1 MLYLLP
7 FLTTLSEN
15 LQRVN
20 NRVSKYLK
28 TSNAKQI
35 HDVRTS
41 IRRLDATYLIL
52 PKKNRTGSS
61 LSEYVLKCKEFFK
74 VNSEIRDL
82 DIIHEKLQK
91 YPSNAQRNGVIEA
104 LKASRVATLE
114 RAKTIA
120 RSLKSTDT
128 TRIID
133 KIGVTEKELQK
144 RYNKMISRL
153 ISRIES
159 TFPAVLT
166 NQAKLQELHDL
177 RISCKKLRYL
187 LELLPEDKNNVLK
200 TRKTLQ
206 KLQDILGTIHDY
218 DFTIEYLSSLGQSS
232 IEIQKI
238 IAIEKEERN
247 AKYDEFLKFCK
258 RRLDISQDSFFIMD
272 KKSKIKSLK

>member
-7 FLTTLSEN
+7 FLTSLSEN

-28 TSNAKQI
+28 TPNAKQI

-61 LSEYVLKCKEFFK
+61 LSDYVLKCKEFFK

-82 DIIHEKLQK
+82 DVIYEKLQK
-91 YPSNAQRNGVIEA
+91 YPSNAQRNRVIEA
-104 LKASRVATLE
+104 LKVSRDATLE

-128 TRIID
+128 ARIID

-153 ISRIES
+153 ISRIEL

-166 NQAKLQELHDL
+166 NQAKLEELHDL

-200 TRKTLQ
+200 IRKTLQ
-206 KLQDILGTIHDY
+206 KLQDILGTLHDY
-218 DFTIEYLSSLGQSS
+218 DFTIEYLGSLGQSS
-232 IEIQKI
+232 TEIQEI
-238 IAIEKEERN
+238 ITIEKEERN
-247 AKYDEFLKFCK
+247 AKYHEFLRFCK
-258 RRLDISQDSFFIMD
+258 RRLDISQDSFLI
-272 KKSKIKSLK
+272 ILKSLK

>member
-1 MLYLLP
+1 MVYLLP
-7 FLTTLSEN
+7 FLTSISEN

-28 TSNAKQI
+28 TPNAKQI

-52 PKKNRTGSS
+52 PKKNRTGTS
-61 LSEYVLKCKEFFK
+61 LSDYVLKCKEFFK

-82 DIIHEKLQK
+82 DIIYEKLQK
-91 YPSNAQRNGVIEA
+91 YPSNAHRNRVIEE
-104 LKASRVATLE
+104 LKASRNATLE

-120 RSLKSTDT
+120 HSLKSTDT

-166 NQAKLQELHDL
+166 NQAKLEELHDL

-187 LELLPEDKNNVLK
+187 LELLSEDKNNVLK
-200 TRKTLQ
+200 ARKTLQ
-206 KLQDILGTIHDY
+206 KLQDILGTLHEY

-232 IEIQKI
+232 TEIQEI
-238 IAIEKEERN
+238 ITIEKEERN
-247 AKYDEFLKFCK
+247 AKYHKFLRICK
-258 RRLDISQDSFFIMD
+258 KRMD
-272 KKSKIKSLK
+272 FSGLIFDNDKESKIII

>member
-7 FLTTLSEN
+7 FLTRLSEN

-28 TSNAKQI
+28 TPNAKQI

-41 IRRLDATYLIL
+41 IRRLDTTYLIL

-61 LSEYVLKCKEFFK
+61 LSDYVLKCKEFFK

-82 DIIHEKLQK
+82 DIIYEKLQK
-91 YPSNAQRNGVIEA
+91 YPPNAQRNGVIEA

-166 NQAKLQELHDL
+166 NQAKLEELHDL

-187 LELLPEDKNNVLK
+187 LELLPEENNNVPK

-206 KLQDILGTIHDY
+206 KLQDILGTIHDH
-218 DFTIEYLSSLGQSS
+218 DFTIDYLSSLGQSS
-232 IEIQKI
+232 MEIQEI
-238 IAIEKEERN
+238 ITIEKEERN
-247 AKYDEFLKFCK
+247 AKYHEFLRFCK
-258 RRLDISQDSFFIMD
+258 RRLDISQDSFLIM
-272 KKSKIKSLK
+272 IKSLK

>member
-7 FLTTLSEN
+7 FLTSLSEN

-28 TSNAKQI
+28 TPNAKQI

-61 LSEYVLKCKEFFK
+61 LSDYVLKCKEFFK

-82 DIIHEKLQK
+82 DIIYEKLQK
-91 YPSNAQRNGVIEA
+91 YPSNAQRNRVIEA
-104 LKASRVATLE
+104 LKASRDATLK

-159 TFPAVLT
+159 IFPAVLT
-166 NQAKLQELHDL
+166 NQAKLEELHEL

-206 KLQDILGTIHDY
+206 KLQDILGTLHDY

-232 IEIQKI
+232 IEIQEI
-238 IAIEKEERN
+238 ITIEKEERN
-247 AKYDEFLKFCK
+247 AKYHEFLRFCK
-258 RRLDISQDSFFIMD
+258 RRLDISQDSFLIM
-272 KKSKIKSLK
+272 IKSLK

>member
-1 MLYLLP
+1 MLYLLA
-7 FLTTLSEN
+7 FLTSLSEN

-28 TSNAKQI
+28 TPNAKQI

-52 PKKNRTGSS
+52 PKKNRTGTS
-61 LSEYVLKCKEFFK
+61 LSDYVLKCKEFFK

-82 DIIHEKLQK
+82 DIIYEKLQK
-91 YPSNAQRNGVIEA
+91 YPSNAHKNRVIEA
-104 LKASRVATLE
+104 LKVSRDATLK

-166 NQAKLQELHDL
+166 NQAKLEELHDL

-206 KLQDILGTIHDY
+206 KLQDILGTLHDY

-232 IEIQKI
+232 TEIQEI
-238 IAIEKEERN
+238 ITIEKEERN
-247 AKYDEFLKFCK
+247 EKYHEFLRYCK
-258 RRLDISQDSFFIMD
+258 RRLDISQDSFLIM
-272 KKSKIKSLK
+272 IKSLK

>member
-7 FLTTLSEN
+7 FLTRLSEN

-28 TSNAKQI
+28 TPNAKQI

-61 LSEYVLKCKEFFK
+61 LSDYVLKCKEFFK

-82 DIIHEKLQK
+82 DIIYEKLQK
-91 YPSNAQRNGVIEA
+91 YPSNAQRNGVIET

-120 RSLKSTDT
+120 RTLKSTDT

-144 RYNKMISRL
+144 RYNKSISRL

-166 NQAKLQELHDL
+166 NQAKLEELHDL

-187 LELLPEDKNNVLK
+187 LELLPEENDNVPK
-200 TRKTLQ
+200 TRKILQ

-232 IEIQKI
+232 MEIQEI
-238 IAIEKEERN
+238 ITIEKEERN
-247 AKYDEFLKFCK
+247 AKYHEFLRFCK
-258 RRLDISQDSFFIMD
+258 RRLDISQDSFLIM
-272 KKSKIKSLK
+272 IKSLK

>member
-7 FLTTLSEN
+7 FLTSLSEN

-28 TSNAKQI
+28 TPNAKQI

-61 LSEYVLKCKEFFK
+61 LSDYVLKCKEFFK

-82 DIIHEKLQK
+82 DIIYEKLQK
-91 YPSNAQRNGVIEA
+91 YPSNAQRNRVIDT
-104 LKASRVATLE
+104 LKASRDATLK

-133 KIGVTEKELQK
+133 RIGVTEKELQK

-153 ISRIES
+153 IFRIES
-159 TFPAVLT
+159 IFPAVLT
-166 NQAKLQELHDL
+166 NQAKLEELHDL

-187 LELLPEDKNNVLK
+187 LELLPGDKNNVLK

-206 KLQDILGTIHDY
+206 KLQDILGTLHDY

-232 IEIQKI
+232 IEIQEI
-238 IAIEKEERN
+238 ITIEKEERN
-247 AKYDEFLKFCK
+247 AKYHEFLRFCK
-258 RRLDISQDSFFIMD
+258 RRLDISQDSFLI
-272 KKSKIKSLK
+272 ILKSLK

>member
-7 FLTTLSEN
+7 FLTRLSEN

-28 TSNAKQI
+28 TPNAKQI

-41 IRRLDATYLIL
+41 IRRLDATYLML
-52 PKKNRTGSS
+52 LKKNRTGSS
-61 LSEYVLKCKEFFK
+61 LSDYVLKCKEFFK

-82 DIIHEKLQK
+82 DIIYEKLQK
-91 YPSNAQRNGVIEA
+91 YPSNAQRNGVIET
-104 LKASRVATLE
+104 LKVSRVAILE

-144 RYNKMISRL
+144 RYNKTISRL

-166 NQAKLQELHDL
+166 NQAKLEELHDL

-187 LELLPEDKNNVLK
+187 LELLPEEKNNILK

-232 IEIQKI
+232 MEIQEI
-238 IAIEKEERN
+238 ITIEKEERN
-247 AKYDEFLKFCK
+247 AKYHEFLRFCK
-258 RRLDISQDSFFIMD
+258 RRLDISQDSFLIM
-272 KKSKIKSLK
+272 IKSLK

>member
-7 FLTTLSEN
+7 FLTSLSEN

-28 TSNAKQI
+28 TPNAKQI

-52 PKKNRTGSS
+52 PKKNRTGTS
-61 LSEYVLKCKEFFK
+61 LSDYVLKCKEFFK

-82 DIIHEKLQK
+82 DIIYEKLQK

-104 LKASRVATLE
+104 LKASRDATLD

-166 NQAKLQELHDL
+166 NQAKLEELHDL

-187 LELLPEDKNNVLK
+187 LELLPGDKNNVLK

-206 KLQDILGTIHDY
+206 KLQDILGTLHDY
-218 DFTIEYLSSLGQSS
+218 DFTIEYLSSFGQSS
-232 IEIQKI
+232 TEIQEI
-238 IAIEKEERN
+238 ITIEKEERN
-247 AKYDEFLKFCK
+247 EKYHEFLRYCK
-258 RRLDISQDSFFIMD
+258 RRLDISQDSFLIM
-272 KKSKIKSLK
+272 IKSLK

>member
-1 MLYLLP
+1 MLYLLA
-7 FLTTLSEN
+7 FLTSLSEN

-28 TSNAKQI
+28 TPNAKQI

-52 PKKNRTGSS
+52 PKKNRTGTS
-61 LSEYVLKCKEFFK
+61 LSDYVLKCKEFFK

-82 DIIHEKLQK
+82 DIIYEKLQK
-91 YPSNAQRNGVIEA
+91 YPSNAHRNRVIEA
-104 LKASRVATLE
+104 LKVSRDATLD

-166 NQAKLQELHDL
+166 NQAKLEELHDL

-187 LELLPEDKNNVLK
+187 LELLPGDKNNVLK

-206 KLQDILGTIHDY
+206 KLQDILGTLHDY

-232 IEIQKI
+232 TEIQEI
-238 IAIEKEERN
+238 ITIEKEERN
-247 AKYDEFLKFCK
+247 EKYHEFLRYCK
-258 RRLDISQDSFFIMD
+258 RRLDISQDSFLIM
-272 KKSKIKSLK
+272 IKSLK

>member
-7 FLTTLSEN
+7 FLTRLSEN

-28 TSNAKQI
+28 TPNAKQI

-61 LSEYVLKCKEFFK
+61 LSDYVLKCKEFFK

-82 DIIHEKLQK
+82 DIIYEKLQK
-91 YPSNAQRNGVIEA
+91 YPSNAQRNGVIET

-144 RYNKMISRL
+144 RYNKTISRL

-166 NQAKLQELHDL
+166 NQAKLEELHDL

-187 LELLPEDKNNVLK
+187 LELLPEENDNVLK

-232 IEIQKI
+232 MEIQEI
-238 IAIEKEERN
+238 ITIEKEERN
-247 AKYDEFLKFCK
+247 AKYHEFLRFCK
-258 RRLDISQDSFFIMD
+258 RRLDISQDSFLIM
-272 KKSKIKSLK
+272 IKSLK

>member
-7 FLTTLSEN
+7 FLTSLSEN

-28 TSNAKQI
+28 NSNAKQI

-52 PKKNRTGSS
+52 PKKNRTGTS
-61 LSEYVLKCKEFFK
+61 LSDYVLKCKEFFK

-82 DIIHEKLQK
+82 DIIYEKLQK
-91 YPSNAQRNGVIEA
+91 YPSNAHRNRVIEA
-104 LKASRVATLE
+104 LKASRDATLE

-166 NQAKLQELHDL
+166 NQAKLEELHDL

-187 LELLPEDKNNVLK
+187 LELLPGDKNNVLK

-206 KLQDILGTIHDY
+206 KLQDILGTLHDY
-218 DFTIEYLSSLGQSS
+218 DFTIEYLSSWGQSS
-232 IEIQKI
+232 AEIQEI
-238 IAIEKEERN
+238 ITIEKEERN
-247 AKYDEFLKFCK
+247 EKYHEFLRYCK
-258 RRLDISQDSFFIMD
+258 RRLDISQDSFLIM
-272 KKSKIKSLK
+272 IKSLK

>member
-7 FLTTLSEN
+7 FLTSLSEN

-28 TSNAKQI
+28 TPNAKQI

-61 LSEYVLKCKEFFK
+61 ISEYVLKCKEFFK

-159 TFPAVLT
+159 TFPAVLS
-166 NQAKLQELHDL
+166 NQAKLEELHDL

-206 KLQDILGTIHDY
+206 KLQDILGTLHDY

-232 IEIQKI
+232 TEIQEI
-238 IAIEKEERN
+238 ITIEKEERN
-247 AKYDEFLKFCK
+247 AKYHEFLRFCK
-258 RRLDISQDSFFIMD
+258 RRLDISQDSFLIM
-272 KKSKIKSLK
+272 IKSLK

>member
-1 MLYLLP
+1 
-7 FLTTLSEN
+7 
-15 LQRVN
+15 
-20 NRVSKYLK
+20 LK
-28 TSNAKQI
+28 TPNAKQI

-61 LSEYVLKCKEFFK
+61 LSDYVLKCKEFFK

-82 DIIHEKLQK
+82 DIIYEKLQK
-91 YPSNAQRNGVIEA
+91 YPSNAQMDGVIEA

-120 RSLKSTDT
+120 RTLKSTDT

-133 KIGVTEKELQK
+133 EIGVTEKELQK
-144 RYNKMISRL
+144 RYNKMKSRL

-166 NQAKLQELHDL
+166 NQANLEELHEL

-187 LELLPEDKNNVLK
+187 LELLPEEKNNVSK

-218 DFTIEYLSSLGQSS
+218 DFTIEYLSSLEQSS
-232 IEIQKI
+232 IEIQEI
-238 IAIEKEERN
+238 ITIEKEERN
-247 AKYDEFLKFCK
+247 TKYHEFLRFCK
-258 RRLDISQDSFFIMD
+258 RRLNISQDSFLIM
-272 KKSKIKSLK
+272 IKSLK

>member
-1 MLYLLP
+1 MLYLLS
-7 FLTTLSEN
+7 FLTSLSEN

-20 NRVSKYLK
+20 NLVSKYLK
-28 TSNAKQI
+28 TPNAKQI

-41 IRRLDATYLIL
+41 IRRLDATFLIL

-61 LSEYVLKCKEFFK
+61 LSDYVLKCKEFFK

-82 DIIHEKLQK
+82 DIIYEKLQK
-91 YPSNAQRNGVIEA
+91 YPSNAQRDAVIKA

-128 TRIID
+128 TGIID
-133 KIGVTEKELQK
+133 KIGVTEKDLQK

-166 NQAKLQELHDL
+166 NEAKLEELHDL

-187 LELLPEDKNNVLK
+187 LELLPENKNNVLK

-232 IEIQKI
+232 IEIQEI
-238 IAIEKEERN
+238 ITIEKEERN
-247 AKYDEFLKFCK
+247 AKYDEFLRFCK
-258 RRLDISQDSFFIMD
+258 RRLDISQDSFFIM
-272 KKSKIKSLK
+272 IKSLK

>member
-1 MLYLLP
+1 MVYLLP
-7 FLTTLSEN
+7 FLTSISEN

-28 TSNAKQI
+28 TPNAKQI

-52 PKKNRTGSS
+52 PKKNRIGTS
-61 LSEYVLKCKEFFK
+61 LSDYVLKCKEFFK

-82 DIIHEKLQK
+82 DIIYEKLQK
-91 YPSNAQRNGVIEA
+91 YPSNAHRNRVIEE
-104 LKASRVATLE
+104 LKASRNATLE

-166 NQAKLQELHDL
+166 NQAKLEELHDL

-187 LELLPEDKNNVLK
+187 LELLSEDKNNVLK
-200 TRKTLQ
+200 ARKTLQ
-206 KLQDILGTIHDY
+206 KLQDILGTLHEY

-232 IEIQKI
+232 TEIQEI
-238 IAIEKEERN
+238 ITIEKEERN
-247 AKYDEFLKFCK
+247 AKYHKFLRICK
-258 RRLDISQDSFFIMD
+258 KRMD
-272 KKSKIKSLK
+272 FSGLIFDNDKESKIII

>member
-7 FLTTLSEN
+7 FLTSLSEN

-28 TSNAKQI
+28 TPNAKQI

-61 LSEYVLKCKEFFK
+61 LSDYVLKCKEFFK

-82 DIIHEKLQK
+82 DIIYEKLQK

-133 KIGVTEKELQK
+133 KIGVTEKDLQK

-166 NQAKLQELHDL
+166 NQAKLEELHDL

-187 LELLPEDKNNVLK
+187 LELLPEENNNVLK

-232 IEIQKI
+232 IEIQEI
-238 IAIEKEERN
+238 ITIEKEERN
-247 AKYDEFLKFCK
+247 AKYHEFLRFCK
-258 RRLDISQDSFFIMD
+258 RRLDISQDSFLIM
-272 KKSKIKSLK
+272 IKSLK

>member
-1 MLYLLP
+1 VLYLLP
-7 FLTTLSEN
+7 FLTSLSEN

-28 TSNAKQI
+28 TPNAKQI

-61 LSEYVLKCKEFFK
+61 LSDYVLKCKEFFK

-91 YPSNAQRNGVIEA
+91 YPSNAQRDCVIEA

-120 RSLKSTDT
+120 CTLKSTDT

-144 RYNKMISRL
+144 RYNKMRSRL

-166 NQAKLQELHDL
+166 NQAKLEELHEL

-187 LELLPEDKNNVLK
+187 LELLPEEKNNVSK

-218 DFTIEYLSSLGQSS
+218 DFTIEYLSSLEQSS
-232 IEIQKI
+232 IEIQEI
-238 IAIEKEERN
+238 ITIEKEERN
-247 AKYDEFLKFCK
+247 TKYHEFLRFCK
-258 RRLDISQDSFFIMD
+258 RRLDISQDSFLIM
-272 KKSKIKSLK
+272 IKSLK

>member
-7 FLTTLSEN
+7 FLTSLSEN
-15 LQRVN
+15 LQRIN

-28 TSNAKQI
+28 TPNAKQI

-61 LSEYVLKCKEFFK
+61 LSDYVLKCKEFFK

-82 DIIHEKLQK
+82 DIIYEKLQK
-91 YPSNAQRNGVIEA
+91 YPSNAQMDGVIEA

-120 RSLKSTDT
+120 RTLKSTDT

-133 KIGVTEKELQK
+133 KIGVTERELQK
-144 RYNKMISRL
+144 RYNKMKSRL

-166 NQAKLQELHDL
+166 NQANLEELHEL

-187 LELLPEDKNNVLK
+187 LELLPEEKNNVSK

-218 DFTIEYLSSLGQSS
+218 DFTIEYLSSLEQSS
-232 IEIQKI
+232 IEIQEI
-238 IAIEKEERN
+238 ITIEKEERN
-247 AKYDEFLKFCK
+247 TKYHEFLRFCK
-258 RRLDISQDSFFIMD
+258 RRLNISQDSFLIM
-272 KKSKIKSLK
+272 IKSLK

>member
-7 FLTTLSEN
+7 FLTSLSEN
-15 LQRVN
+15 LQRIN

-28 TSNAKQI
+28 TPNAKQI

-61 LSEYVLKCKEFFK
+61 LSDYVLKCKEFFK

-82 DIIHEKLQK
+82 DIIYEKLQK
-91 YPSNAQRNGVIEA
+91 YPSNAQMDGVIEA

-120 RSLKSTDT
+120 RTLKSTDT

-133 KIGVTEKELQK
+133 EIGVTEKELQK
-144 RYNKMISRL
+144 RYNKMKSRL

-166 NQAKLQELHDL
+166 NQANLEELHEL

-187 LELLPEDKNNVLK
+187 LELLPEEKNNVSK

-218 DFTIEYLSSLGQSS
+218 DFTIEYLSSLEQSS
-232 IEIQKI
+232 IEIQEI
-238 IAIEKEERN
+238 ITIEKEERN
-247 AKYDEFLKFCK
+247 AKYHEFLRFCK
-258 RRLDISQDSFFIMD
+258 RRLDISQDSFLI
-272 KKSKIKSLK
+272 ILKSLK